1 MTIAVFDASVAVKW
15 LVADDRLAPPAL
27 AARERYEASA
37 PRLIQTEVANA
48 LWKYVRLGA
57 VPLDAAVEGVAVLED
72 VMDLVPDERLLERA
86 QRLSGGIDHPVYDCL
101 YLVLARDGDAP
112 LVTADRRLA
121 EKSRE
126 IGVETLLIGKNT

>member
-15 LVADDRLAPPAL
+15 LVTDDRLAPPAL

-101 YLVLARDGDAP
+101 YLVLARGGDAP